1 MNLDQEQYSLTNMSL
16 STWQKTIKSNNN
28 LIVQA
33 STIEEPDGW
42 QIWPIGMSWQYI
54 HNYTKGDS
62 LQLGS
67 HDNIVLCAI
76 HTHTDQSRRQ
86 SGINRKQIVETLSKN
101 GINNISIDHSV
112 YFSTLPSYKFVISP
126 EGNGID
132 CHRHYEALLAG
143 CIPIIERNPLTEE
156 KYKGCPILWTTDY
169 SEITPEYL
177 KNTYMEMLEKTY
189 DFSCL
194 FLSNYNSE
202 QQKEIKRCG
211 NYWLNHITQSVWYQ
225 HTSI

>member
-1 MNLDQEQYSLTNMSL
+1 MQVSDYNFTRLSL
-16 STWQKTIKSNNN
+16 STWQTLKKPIND

-33 STIEEPDGW
+33 STVKTPDGW
-42 QIWPIGMSWQYI
+42 QPWPIGMSWQYTQ
-54 HNYTKGDS
+54 NATKGDS

-67 HDNIVLCAI
+67 HDYLALCAI
-76 HTHTDQSRRQ
+76 NSGTDQFRR
-86 SGINRKQIVETLSKN
+86 SSTINRKKIIETLSKN
-101 GINNISIDHSV
+101 GLENIVIEPSYYYTI
-112 YFSTLPSYKFVISP
+112 LPSYKFVVSP

-143 CIPIIERNPLTEE
+143 CIPILEKNPLTEE

-177 KNTYMEMLEKTY
+177 EKVYTEMLEKTY

-194 FLSNYNSE
+194 FLSNYSPEE
-202 QQKEIKRCG
+202 QAKIKDCG
-211 NYWLNHITQSVWYQ
+211 NYWVQRTTQTTWYNDEKKL
-225 HTSI
+225 

>member
-1 MNLDQEQYSLTNMSL
+1 MNSDQSHYTFDKMSL
-16 STWQKTIKSNNN
+16 STWQITNKPNDT

-42 QIWPIGMSWQYI
+42 QVWPIGMSWQFIY
-54 HNYTKGDS
+54 NYTKGDT

-67 HDNIVLCAI
+67 HNTLVLCAI
-76 HTHTDQSRRQ
+76 RTHTDQSRRHA
-86 SGINRKQIVETLSKN
+86 GLNRKRIADTLSKN
-101 GINNISIDHSV
+101 GIQNISTDHSV
-112 YFSTLPSYKFVISP
+112 YYSTLPSYKFVISP

-177 KNTYMEMLEKTY
+177 NHVYKEMLEKTY

-194 FLSNYNSE
+194 FLSNYTSE

-211 NYWLNHITQSVWYQ
+211 NHWLNKITQTVWYKD
-225 HTSI
+225 TVL